1 MNIEALESICK
12 EKNIKF
18 QSNVGRRGLLQIEIP
33 KRRGI
38 STLHI
43 NEEAAEK
50 IIESANNFYNYK
62 FVEGYEAIWSNEE
75 KYIECEIQLSNSS
88 ISLLRHLFQNIEED
102 KDRSLSILADKE
114 GMTIEISAASDIF
127 SLLSSL
133 KDSNRIVWRSRNF
146 DRLRQNSAT
155 IKVSGI
161 QVERHDEA
169 FNFIENVC
177 SSICFQIDCKTNL
190 PVMLTFERKLNIQK
204 KYSKTLKNGELSYP
218 EYSYDSEALSLY
230 WYART
235 AYRMPLLK
243 YLALYQVV
251 EFYYPIYSE
260 KAAQDRVRNIL
271 KNPKFSI
278 EKEKD
283 IAKILKVTNK
293 SSGLYGNERSQ
304 LKATIEAC
312 IDIDELKEWLNENEE
327 RKVFFNS
334 DKSKQISKFKI
345 NINAKNEDLINQII
359 ERYYNIRCRIVHT
372 TGMEDDF
379 DVLHPQSKEIQNI
392 HHDIDVADYIA
403 HQVLISSS
411 KPL

>member
-88 ISLLRHLFQNIEED
+88 TSLLRHLFQNSEED

-114 GMTIEISAASDIF
+114 GMTIEISAASDVF
-127 SLLSSL
+127 SLLCSL

-155 IKVSGI
+155 IKVSGV

-204 KYSKTLKNGELSYP
+204 KYSKTLKNGELSYL